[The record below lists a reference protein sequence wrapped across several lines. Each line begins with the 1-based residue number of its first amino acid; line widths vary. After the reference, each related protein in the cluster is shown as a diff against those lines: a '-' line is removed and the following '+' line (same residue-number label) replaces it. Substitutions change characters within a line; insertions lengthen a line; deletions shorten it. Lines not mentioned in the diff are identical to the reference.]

1 MIFLDFLKK
10 FTKKKVTK
18 KIQSRPLTD
27 DEFNEIRSKRQKKMN
42 DILDKISKKGI
53 ESLSIHE
60 KNFLDNYGKNQ
71 LF

>member
-27 DEFNEIRSKRQKKMN
+27 DEFNEIRSKKQKKLD
-42 DILDKISKKGI
+42 DILDKVSKKGI
-53 ESLSIHE
+53 DSLSIHE
-60 KNFLDNYGKNQ
+60 KNFLNNYGKN
-71 LF
+71 

>member
-53 ESLSIHE
+53 ESLSISE
-60 KNFLDNYGKNQ
+60 RNFLDNYGEN
-71 LF
+71 

>member
-10 FTKKKVTK
+10 ITKKKVTK

-60 KNFLDNYGKNQ
+60 KNFLNNYENN
-71 LF
+71 

>member
-60 KNFLDNYGKNQ
+60 KNFLDNYGKN
-71 LF
+71 

>member
-10 FTKKKVTK
+10 ITKKKVTK

-60 KNFLDNYGKNQ
+60 KNFLNNYEKN
-71 LF
+71 

>member
-10 FTKKKVTK
+10 ITKKKVTK

-60 KNFLDNYGKNQ
+60 KNFLDNYGKN
-71 LF
+71 

>member
-10 FTKKKVTK
+10 ITKKKVTK

-60 KNFLDNYGKNQ
+60 KNFLDNYGN
-71 LF
+71 

>member
-42 DILDKISKKGI
+42 DILDKISKNGI

-60 KNFLDNYGKNQ
+60 KNFLDNYGKN
-71 LF
+71 

>member
-60 KNFLDNYGKNQ
+60 KNFLNNYEKN
-71 LF
+71 

>member
-60 KNFLDNYGKNQ
+60 KNFLDNYGN
-71 LF
+71 

>member
-10 FTKKKVTK
+10 LTKKKVAK

-27 DEFNEIRSKRQKKMN
+27 DEFNEIRSKKQKKMD
-42 DILDKISKKGI
+42 DILDKVSKNGI

-60 KNFLDNYGKNQ
+60 KNFLDNYGKN
-71 LF
+71 

>member
-10 FTKKKVTK
+10 ITKKKMTK
-18 KIQSRPLTD
+18 RIQSRPLTD
-27 DEFNEIRSKRQKKMN
+27 DEFNDIKSKRQKKMN

-60 KNFLDNYGKNQ
+60 KNFLNNYGKN
-71 LF
+71 

>member
-10 FTKKKVTK
+10 ITKKRVTK

-27 DEFNEIRSKRQKKMN
+27 DEFNEIRSKKQKKMN

-60 KNFLDNYGKNQ
+60 KNFLDNYGN
-71 LF
+71 